1 MLVNDPHESS
11 LLGIKC
17 GKLPKENIMASKNI
31 KVTRETP
38 TGLNVG
44 FNVPGRGALPRSKLI
59 PLVESG
65 KVEGYHTRVHPNGTK
80 FVASNPDGSK
90 KNNLG

>member
-1 MLVNDPHESS
+1 
-11 LLGIKC
+11 
-17 GKLPKENIMASKNI
+17 MASKKI
-31 KVTRETP
+31 TVTRETK

-44 FNVPGRGALPRSKLI
+44 FNVPGQGSTPRSKLI
-59 PLVESG
+59 PQVEAG
-65 KVEGYHTRVHPNGTK
+65 KHVGYHTRTHPNGTK